1 MLSTIFLLKGKNF
14 HDINQLDI
22 YSYPEDIVR
31 NNNKDFVGKIIFGHN
46 QGLIREDCH
55 NGQNTLQSD
64 EINKKNQDH
73 FIISIPIPQ
82 KIDEYNIYTIS
93 INSKMIIG
101 LIFDEDDNPYDY
113 NEIFKD
119 LFHELINNEKC
130 CSFED
135 ELEIENLLI
144 TLFIDLRRYGDEIL
158 AKYPEVSF
166 QPVGMFIKVFL
177 FGIDEAGKTSLVR
190 RIKTGQFDDNFFAP
204 TRKFDIKYVQ
214 KEKDFLAFW
223 DIPGQISF
231 REKWL
236 KGIQDSN
243 ILVYMIDVANQLRFE
258 ESKQEFWNVINE
270 EVTPEIPLL
279 ILGNKIDLINHSKD
293 NNQKQLTRIENEIID
308 YFDFHKLRDREWNF
322 LFTSVKTNYNIETVL
337 NTISSLIS
345 HI

>member
-1 MLSTIFLLKGKNF
+1 LLSTIFLLKGKNLL
-14 HDINQLDI
+14 DLNQLDI

-31 NNNKDFVGKIIFGHN
+31 NNNKDFVETIIIGHD
-46 QGLIREDCH
+46 QGIIREGHRND
-55 NGQNTLQSD
+55 QNTLRNHD
-64 EINKKNQDH
+64 INKKNQDH
-73 FIISIPIPQ
+73 FVISIPIPQ
-82 KIDEYNIYTIS
+82 KINENNIYTIS

-101 LIFDEDDNPYDY
+101 LIFDEEDNPYDY
-113 NEIFKD
+113 KEIFED
-119 LFHELINNEKC
+119 LFYDLINNEKC

-166 QPVGMFIKVFL
+166 QPVGI
-177 FGIDEAGKTSLVR
+177 
-190 RIKTGQFDDNFFAP
+190 NFFAP

-214 KEKDFLAFW
+214 KEKEFLAFW

-270 EVTPEIPLL
+270 EVTAEIPLL

-293 NNQKQLTRIENEIID
+293 NNQKQLTRIENEIIN
-308 YFDFHKLRDREWNF
+308 YFEFHKLRDREWNF
-322 LFTSVKTNYNIETVL
+322 LFTSVKTNYNIESVL
-337 NTISSLIS
+337 NTIFTLTS
-345 HI
+345 HT

>member
-1 MLSTIFLLKGKNF
+1 MLSTIFLLKGKNLL
-14 HDINQLDI
+14 DLNQLDI

-31 NNNKDFVGKIIFGHN
+31 NNNKDFVETIIIGHD
-46 QGLIREDCH
+46 QGIIREGHRND
-55 NGQNTLQSD
+55 QNTLRNHD
-64 EINKKNQDH
+64 INKKNQDH
-73 FIISIPIPQ
+73 FVISIPIPQ
-82 KIDEYNIYTIS
+82 KINENNIYTIS

-101 LIFDEDDNPYDY
+101 LIFDEEDNPYDY
-113 NEIFKD
+113 KEIFED
-119 LFHELINNEKC
+119 LFYDLINNEKC

-166 QPVGMFIKVFL
+166 QPVGI
-177 FGIDEAGKTSLVR
+177 
-190 RIKTGQFDDNFFAP
+190 NFFAP

-214 KEKDFLAFW
+214 KEKEFLAFW

-270 EVTPEIPLL
+270 EVTAEIPLL

-293 NNQKQLTRIENEIID
+293 NNQKQLTRIENEIIN
-308 YFDFHKLRDREWNF
+308 YFEFHKLRDREWNF
-322 LFTSVKTNYNIETVL
+322 LFTSVKTNYNIESVL
-337 NTISSLIS
+337 NTIFTLTS
-345 HI
+345 HT